1 MSIKKLLIGLFV
13 FISVTQISCKK
24 DSSSGASSSIIGK
37 WTLQSSKLKV
47 TYPGEIPTEQTFPG
61 NGTTADIKTNGTI
74 EYCAGSCETLFYK
87 ISGNTLTVSE
97 LQDYSIPFV
106 STIQTLTSKS
116 LVLYSKEIETI
127 QGDNIVYEST
137 ETYTR

>member
-24 DSSSGASSSIIGK
+24 DSSSGASASIIGK
-37 WTLQSSKLKV
+37 WTLQSSKSKV
-47 TYPGEIPTEQTFPG
+47 TYPGQLPTEQTLPG
-61 NGTTADIKTNGTI
+61 NGITAEFKTNGI
-74 EYCAGSCETLFYK
+74 VEYCEGSCSNLFYK

-97 LQDYSIPFV
+97 LQDYSDPFV
-106 STIQTLTSKS
+106 NTIQSLTSNS
-116 LVLYSKEIETI
+116 LVLYSKEIETL
-127 QGDNIVYEST
+127 QGDNIVYEYT